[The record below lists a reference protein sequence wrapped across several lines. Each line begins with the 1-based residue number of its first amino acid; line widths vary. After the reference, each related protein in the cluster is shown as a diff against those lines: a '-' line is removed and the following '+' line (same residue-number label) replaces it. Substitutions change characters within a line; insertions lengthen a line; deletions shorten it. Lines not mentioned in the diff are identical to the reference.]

1 MSSKFDLCL
10 LPYVIRLVGWL
21 KHCDLSLSHTK
32 RLTQPQ
38 HVSSG
43 LFMTYQRSGAKLGA
57 LSNQAASAD
66 GVATD
71 SMLYRQHDFI

>member
-1 MSSKFDLCL
+1 
-10 LPYVIRLVGWL
+10 VIKVGNIMNFCREGTEG
-21 KHCDLSLSHTK
+21 K
-32 RLTQPQ
+32 PQ
-38 HVSSG
+38 HVSSA